1 MPPYTSYLLRPLE
14 VGCFEPLKRSNGKRV
29 EGCIH
34 LGINYI
40 DKLEFLAFYKQARME
55 ALNTQN
61 IRNEF
66 EATGLVPYDPD
77 EVLSCLHILMRTPTP
92 PVTTE
97 AAQSNLTSG
106 TTYNVRQ
113 LELQTEV
120 VRTSLKLRTQSPSSL
135 TERALNQLL
144 KGC

>member
-1 MPPYTSYLLRPLE
+1 
-14 VGCFEPLKRSNGKRV
+14 
-29 EGCIH
+29 
-34 LGINYI
+34 
-40 DKLEFLAFYKQARME
+40 ME